1 MSRSELT
8 FSSLES
14 FAALGKN
21 LPSIA
26 AIGAA
31 SQVNLRKFHR
41 AVFRGDAAQWVLDA
55 SVEKDK
61 AAYSVGELHE
71 VRSHLRRLGGGRM
84 VTVRAHKRGDAK
96 NGVRMSH
103 YSVN

>member
-8 FSSLES
+8 FSAYTEISLDIS
-14 FAALGKN
+14 WDK
-21 LPSIA
+21 
-26 AIGAA
+26 
-31 SQVNLRKFHR
+31 QVVSKTGNRT
-41 AVFRGDAAQWVLDA
+41 G
-55 SVEKDK
+55 SMP
-61 AAYSVGELHE
+61 LHE